1 MCISSRFLAAVTML
15 LAVASTT
22 YAQSQPS
29 AVTGS
34 DASDAPGTSAAALGL
49 GELTDELSRG
59 DLFALI
65 RQADAAADPKGAN
78 QAVEY
83 FNLYGPFRFPNDVEV
98 DAVEKKP
105 RQDSLFGVD
114 VSHYTS
120 FAFPIEQLHTKKVQ
134 FVYIK
139 ATQGADY
146 LDPKFSNFWSRAGRL
161 PKGSQVHRGAYH
173 FLSSGDPGIPAQEW
187 GKAQAATFV
196 KVIKVNGGL
205 LATDMPPVVDLE
217 WDKARRDAPDR
228 WAKRKPAEI
237 IEMVSAFLSAV
248 ETELHRKPM
257 IYTARAWWRERIG
270 SEALFGNLS
279 SYPLWL
285 ADYSKTARASEV
297 PNSINDARWAL
308 WQYTE
313 TATMAIGFKDPFDA
327 NIFKGKTS
335 AFYSLLG
342 VAKFE

>member
-1 MCISSRFLAAVTML
+1 MCVSSRYIAAVTML
-15 LAVASTT
+15 LAIVSTT
-22 YAQSQPS
+22 HAQSQPS
-29 AVTGS
+29 AAAS
-34 DASDAPGTSAAALGL
+34 SNASDLPGTSAAALGL
-49 GELTDELSRG
+49 AELSNELSRG

-65 RQADAAADPKGAN
+65 RQADAVADPKGAE
-78 QAVEY
+78 QAVQY

-98 DAVEKKP
+98 DAVEMKP

-120 FAFPIEQLHTKKVQ
+120 FAFPIEQLHAKKVR

-146 LDPKFSNFWSRAGRL
+146 LDPKFSNFWSRAGKL

-173 FLSSGDPGIPAQEW
+173 FLSSGDPSVSAKEW

-196 KVIKVNGGL
+196 KVIKANGGL
-205 LATDMPPVVDLE
+205 LPTDMPPVVDLE
-217 WDKARRDAPDR
+217 WDKAKRDAPDR
-228 WAKRKPAEI
+228 WAKREPTEI
-237 IEMVSAFLSAV
+237 IEMVSVFLFAV
-248 ETELHRKPM
+248 EAELHRKPM

-270 SEALFGNLS
+270 SESLFGALS

-285 ADYSKTARASEV
+285 ADYSKSSRASEV
-297 PNSINDARWAL
+297 PNSINGARWAL

-313 TATMAIGFKDPFDA
+313 TATMAIGFKAPFDA
-327 NIFKGKTS
+327 NIFKGKTD

-342 VAKFE
+342 VAEFK

>member
-1 MCISSRFLAAVTML
+1 MCISSKYLAAVTML
-15 LAVASTT
+15 LAIASPTC
-22 YAQSQPS
+22 AQGQPS
-29 AVTGS
+29 AGVGS
-34 DASDAPGTSAAALGL
+34 NASDVPGTSAAALGL
-49 GELTDELSRG
+49 AELTDEPSRS

-65 RQADAAADPKGAN
+65 RLADAATNPDGAK
-78 QAVEY
+78 ED
-83 FNLYGPFRFPNDVEV
+83 FNLYGSFRFPNDVEV
-98 DAVEKKP
+98 DIVEKKP

-120 FAFPIEQLHTKKVQ
+120 YAFPIEQLHTKKVR

-139 ATQGADY
+139 ATQGSDY
-146 LDPKFSNFWSRAGRL
+146 LDPKFSNFWSRAGKL

-173 FLSSGDPGIPAQEW
+173 FLSCGDPGISAQAW

-196 KVIKVNGGL
+196 KVIKANGGL

-217 WDKARRDAPDR
+217 WDKAKTDGPDR

-237 IEMVSAFLSAV
+237 IEMVSTFLSTV
-248 ETELHRKPM
+248 EAELHRKPM
-257 IYTARAWWRERIG
+257 IYTAKSWWRERIG
-270 SEALFGNLS
+270 SDTLFGTLS

-285 ADYSKTARASEV
+285 ADYSNTARASEV
-297 PNSINDARWAL
+297 PDSINGAHWAL

-327 NIFKGKTS
+327 NIFKGTTS

-342 VAKFE
+342 VAEFQ